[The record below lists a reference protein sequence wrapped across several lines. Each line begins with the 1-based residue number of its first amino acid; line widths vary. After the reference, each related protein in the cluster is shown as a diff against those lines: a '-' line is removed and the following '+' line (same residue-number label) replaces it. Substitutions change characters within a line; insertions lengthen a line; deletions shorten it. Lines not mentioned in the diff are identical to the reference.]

1 MATLGIDIAKDKFD
15 ATLIDENEEIHYR
28 QFNNDEKGFQ
38 KLQNWLDRRP
48 TEQVHAC
55 MEATNVYWED
65 LAQFLQESGFSVSVV
80 NPARIKG
87 FAISQLRR
95 NKNDK
100 LDSLVIAQFCAAV
113 NPKEWIPPTPEQRQ
127 LRALIRHSAALKK
140 TLTAQKNRLATCR
153 DERVRQSLLRII
165 EQLEAEIALLQQE
178 IQQHIDTHPALAE
191 QKELLITI
199 KGIGEHTAALL
210 MAEMYDLAEYDSARA
225 AAADAGLTPSHHTS
239 GSSVRRKVRVSKIGK
254 TSVRGGLYWPAI
266 TAIRF
271 NPIIKRFA
279 ERLAKKG
286 KAKKVI
292 ITAVMRKLLH
302 MAYGVLK
309 NKTPFDP
316 NYAPR

>member
-15 ATLIDENEEIHYR
+15 ATLIDENEETHYR
-28 QFNNDEKGFQ
+28 QFNNDEKGFK
-38 KLQNWLDRRP
+38 KLQNWLNRRP
-48 TEQVHAC
+48 IEQIHAC

-65 LAQFLQESGFSVSVV
+65 LAQFLQELDFSVSVV

-87 FAISQLRR
+87 FAMSQLRR

-100 LDSLVIAQFCAAV
+100 LDSLVIAQFCAAI

-127 LRALIRHSAALKK
+127 LRALMRHSQALKK

-165 EQLEAEIALLQQE
+165 EQLEAEIAQLQQE
-178 IQQHIDTHPALAE
+178 IQQHIDSHPPLAE

-225 AAADAGLTPSHHTS
+225 AAADAGLTPSHHSS

-254 TSVRGGLYWPAI
+254 SSIRGGLYWPAI

-292 ITAVMRKLLH
+292 RTAVMRKLLH
-302 MAYGVLK
+302 IAYGVLK
-309 NKTPFDP
+309 NNTPFDP
-316 NYAPR
+316 NYAQ

>member
-15 ATLIDENEEIHYR
+15 ATLIDDNGESHYR
-28 QFNNDEKGFQ
+28 QFNNNQKGFK
-38 KLQNWLDRRP
+38 KLQNWLNRRP
-48 TEQVHAC
+48 TCQVHAC

-65 LAQFLQESGFSVSVV
+65 LAQFLQESKVSVV

-100 LDSLVIAQFCAAV
+100 LDSLVIAQFCAAI
-113 NPKEWIPPTPEQRQ
+113 NPKEWIPPTAEQRQ
-127 LRALIRHSAALKK
+127 LRALMRHSQALKK

-165 EQLEAEIALLQQE
+165 EQLEAEIEGLQQE

-239 GSSVRRKVRVSKIGK
+239 GSSVRRKVKVSKIGK
-254 TSVRGGLYWPAI
+254 RSVRGGLYWPAI
-266 TAIRF
+266 SAIRF

-279 ERLAKKG
+279 QRLAKKG
-286 KAKKVI
+286 KAKMVI

-302 MAYGVLK
+302 IAYGVLK
-309 NKTPFDP
+309 NNTPFDP
-316 NYAPR
+316 NYAPH

>member
-1 MATLGIDIAKDKFD
+1 MGTLGIDIAKEKFD
-15 ATLIDENEEIHYR
+15 ATLIDDNEETHYR
-28 QFNNDEKGFQ
+28 QFNNNEKGFKQ
-38 KLQNWLDRRP
+38 LEKWINRRP
-48 TEQVHAC
+48 AEQVHAC

-65 LAQFLQESGFSVSVV
+65 LAQFLQESGCRVSVV

-100 LDSLVIAQFCAAV
+100 LDSLVIAQFCAAI

-127 LRALIRHSAALKK
+127 LRALMRHSQALKK
-140 TLTAQKNRLATCR
+140 TLTAQKNRLASCR

-165 EQLEAEIALLQQE
+165 EQLEAEIAQLEQE
-178 IQQHIDTHPALAE
+178 IQQHIDSYPHLAE
-191 QKELLITI
+191 QQQLLITI
-199 KGIGEHTAALL
+199 KGIGKGTAALL
-210 MAEMYDLAEYDSARA
+210 MAEMYDLAEYSSARA
-225 AAADAGLTPSHHTS
+225 AAADAGLTPSHHES
-239 GSSVRRKVRVSKIGK
+239 GSSVRRKVKVSKMGK
-254 TSVRGGLYWPAI
+254 TSIRGGLYWPAI

-279 ERLAKKG
+279 QRLAKKG

-292 ITAVMRKLLH
+292 ITAAMRKLLH
-302 MAYGVLK
+302 IAYGVLK

-316 NYAPR
+316 NYASR